1 MHDAE
6 GTPQAPQTADPE
18 GGLRSRL
25 VRAGVELVND
35 EGAHTLS
42 LREIARRA
50 GVSHGAPRRYFPTHL
65 DLLSAVARQGLD
77 ELAARITEED
87 PETATARE
95 RIEGLARVY
104 VDFAATRRG
113 MYELMFRHDLLES
126 GRLGLRETSLP
137 LFARLVGLVARV
149 HPGGD
154 PAARAG
160 ALWANLH
167 GLVQLRH
174 GGSLG
179 LATGRDDPE
188 ALLAAV
194 LDAHLGPPEAA
205 V

>member
-1 MHDAE
+1 MHDAG
-6 GTPQAPQTADPE
+6 GTPRAPRTADPE

-65 DLLSAVARQGLD
+65 DLLSALARKGFD
-77 ELAARITEED
+77 ELAARMAEED
-87 PETATARE
+87 PETTPARE

-104 VDFAATRRG
+104 VDFAGTRRG
-113 MYELMFRHDLLES
+113 MYELMFRPDLLES
-126 GRLGLRETSLP
+126 GRLGLREACMT
-137 LFARLVGLVARV
+137 LFSRLVGLVARV
-149 HPGGD
+149 RPEDD
-154 PAARAG
+154 PVVLAG

-174 GGSLG
+174 WSSLR
-179 LATGRDDPE
+179 LTTGDDPD

-205 V
+205 A